1 VVRRTI
7 RQRGV
12 LRWTA
17 AATAAAAGA
26 LAVSGCGQTQLGAA
40 ALYENHRISTATL
53 ASEVANLNAGFQ
65 ADKGKLQI
73 QYTQADMPR
82 QVLTWMLRFATT
94 ERMARRTGIT
104 VTPAQAQKELNAE
117 KATAGQSGD
126 TLQEAAV
133 ANGLPPDL
141 LPELGRWI
149 AIQIKLQDRFDRGVA
164 PTTSAAQNR
173 LAARV
178 NRAQCLAAKSLN
190 IQVNPQYG
198 AYDYRQFA
206 VVAVTSKLAAAPG
219 KQKASNAQLTP
230 KC

>member
-1 VVRRTI
+1 VRRMS
-7 RQRGV
+7 RQRGA

-17 AATAAAAGA
+17 AAAAAAAGA

-40 ALYENHRISTATL
+40 ALYQNHRISTATL

-94 ERMARRTGIT
+94 ERMAKRTGIT
-104 VTPAQAQKELNAE
+104 VTPAQAQKQLNDE
-117 KATAGQSGD
+117 KARAGQSGD
-126 TLQEAAV
+126 TLDEAAI

-149 AIQIKLQDRFDRGVA
+149 AIQVKLQNMLDHGVA
-164 PTTSAAQNR
+164 PASTAAQQA
-173 LAARV
+173 LALKV
-178 NRAQCLAAKSLN
+178 NRAQCLAAKSLH

-206 VVAVTSKLAAAPG
+206 VVPVTSKLAAAPG
-219 KQKASNAQLTP
+219 KQPASQAHLTP